1 MVRSI
6 YPLFAIALVACP
18 PAFAS
23 EIVPVP
29 YFDAVGL
36 RGGGEVEIV
45 PGPAERVTIVEGSSR
60 FTHIYVENQ
69 RSLRIDSCE
78 GPCPPSYRLRIQI
91 VSPRVPVL
99 AVDGGG
105 TMRIAPGFAP
115 QRKLVAAVNG
125 GGRIDARAL
134 ASDDVT
140 AAVNGG
146 GDLLVRAGS
155 ALTGAVR
162 GGGNIRYWGNPV
174 VTSATQG
181 GGSIGPGY

>member
-6 YPLFAIALVACP
+6 YPLFAVALVACP

-23 EIVPVP
+23 EVVAVP

-36 RGGGEVEIV
+36 RGGGDVEIV
-45 PGPAERVTIVEGSSR
+45 PGPVERVTIVEGSSR
-60 FTHIYVENQ
+60 FTRIYVEHQ
-69 RSLRIDSCE
+69 RSLRIESCA
-78 GPCPPSYRLRIQI
+78 GPCPPSYHLRVQI

-115 QRKLVAAVNG
+115 QRQLVAAVNG
-125 GGRIDARAL
+125 GGRIDARAVD
-134 ASDDVT
+134 AADVT

-146 GDLLVRAGS
+146 GDLLVRAAS

-162 GGGNIRYWGNPV
+162 GGGDIRYWGNPV
-174 VTSATQG
+174 VTSAIEG
-181 GGSIGPGY
+181 GGSIRPGY